1 MGQRHHAVDYLL
13 PLEEQTGLLPWSS
26 VTGQRQK
33 QGTIFCAA
41 SLYNYA
47 VSTYHSPPP
56 IQCDILFLKIVT
68 TGYNLLQ
75 DIV

>member
-47 VSTYHSPPP
+47 VSTYHSPP
-56 IQCDILFLKIVT
+56 QYNVT
-68 TGYNLLQ
+68 YSFSK
-75 DIV
+75 